1 MQDVNIP
8 LHLVLLRRIF
18 LQDHEEVDGGLIYQ
32 KHRPLRRIECTHS
45 TQTEELSVCSLH
57 TCFNTA
63 ALFHVLMLLIPK
75 PPSFNG

>member
-1 MQDVNIP
+1 MTAIFFDNGNHIIGNIP
-8 LHLVLLRRIF
+8 I
-18 LQDHEEVDGGLIYQ
+18 DGGLIYQ

-63 ALFHVLMLLIPK
+63 ALFHVLMLLILK